1 MGNVYLCETGI
12 FKNRLA
18 WVMLIYAK
26 QVFFKNRL
34 AWVMFIYAKQVFLK
48 IDLHG

>member
-26 QVFFKNRL
+26 QVFLR
-34 AWVMFIYAKQVFLK
+34 